1 MRRGRRRS
9 DFLAHITMAKLKTHP
24 VVVLWRVARVRKE
37 WRRKWKQSEME
48 RGNPGLT
55 MKRMEM
61 EMENDD

>member
-1 MRRGRRRS
+1 M
-9 DFLAHITMAKLKTHP
+9 AHITMAKLKTHP